1 MKEIEVKNV
10 IIGKQF
16 ESSENY
22 EEFVKIVKEK
32 NIKVYVVEA
41 GKKINIEEGLY
52 LDILWPDS
60 ANVINDNKI
69 NNNSLVCKLVYK
81 DFSMLFTG
89 DIEAKAENAILKKY
103 ANNLEILNATVLKV
117 AHHGSKTSTTEKF
130 LEAVKPKLA
139 VIGVGKNNTFGHPS
153 NITLESLEV
162 MKCKIFRTDE
172 NGEITIE
179 TNGKNIKTSKFI
191 K

>member
-16 ESSENY
+16 EASENY

-52 LDILWPDS
+52 LDILWPAS

-81 DFSMLFTG
+81 DFSILFTG
-89 DIEAKAENAILKKY
+89 DIESKAENAILKKY
-103 ANNLEILNATVLKV
+103 ANNMEVLNATVLKV
-117 AHHGSKTSTTEKF
+117 AHHGSKTSTTEEF

-153 NITLESLEV
+153 EIILESLKKI
-162 MKCKIFRTDE
+162 KCKIYRTDE
-172 NGEITIE
+172 NGEITLRI
-179 TNGKNIKTSKFI
+179 NKKGKVWFM
-191 K
+191 